1 MVKEV
6 TVDSSVLVSAFV
18 KGDKFRS
25 EARQVMER
33 IFLGKYRATT
43 SATVFVEVCGS
54 ISRRTGLDNAISVKE
69 QLIKWE
75 DMNFITY
82 SELTVKRR
90 NEAAELAVKLGLKG
104 MDAIVVQVAKEKN
117 QALITFDD
125 EMAEKVKGLV
135 KVYTHKD
142 LLL

>member
-1 MVKEV
+1 MVKEI
-6 TVDSSVLVSAFV
+6 TIDSSVLVSAFV

-25 EARQVMER
+25 EARQVMKR
-33 IFLGKYRATT
+33 IFSGEYRATT

-54 ISRRTGLDNAISVKE
+54 ISRRTSLDNATAVRE

-90 NEAAELAVKLGLKG
+90 NEAAELAVRLGLRG
-104 MDAIVVQVAKEKN
+104 MDAIVVQAAKEKN
-117 QALITFDD
+117 QVLITFD
-125 EMAEKVKGLV
+125 EEAAEKIKGV
-135 KVYTHKD
+135 VEVYTHKN
-142 LLL
+142 LPL